1 MNRMMVGRDVD
12 DCVWG
17 LCFFFFVCFCSLEGR
32 ILGMYVKMLIL
43 IIQWGNLWMVW
54 WFSRIFFFG
63 GI

>member
-32 ILGMYVKMLIL
+32 ILRMYVKMLIL
-43 IIQWGNLWMVW
+43 IIQWGNLWMV
-54 WFSRIFFFG
+54 
-63 GI
+63 